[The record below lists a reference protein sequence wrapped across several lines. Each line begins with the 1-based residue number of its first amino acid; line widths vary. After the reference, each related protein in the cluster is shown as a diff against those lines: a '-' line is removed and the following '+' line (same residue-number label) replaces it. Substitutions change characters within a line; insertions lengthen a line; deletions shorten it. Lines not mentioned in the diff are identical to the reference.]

1 MPDLEIIFIN
11 HPETEEYFHGYNYLI
26 EQLEKSLNQVPVKN
40 YFKFFCDKN

>member
-26 EQLEKSLNQVPVKN
+26 EQLEKSLKPSASEKL
-40 YFKFFCDKN
+40 F